1 MSLKTALF
9 FMMDQY
15 ADWEGSYLASQLNQ
29 SKQWSVK
36 TGSVAETVS
45 SLGGFQTQI
54 DYQIDN
60 QVPQIDLLVLIGG
73 NAWSTENENLRAL
86 VASRLKHNQP
96 VAAICGAVDYLA
108 RNGLLTGY
116 RHTGNA
122 QYLWRQDKEY
132 VNGQDFA
139 ATQVVTD
146 CNLVTANGTAALAFT
161 NQVLKMIAF
170 LPSAEVDKAT
180 DLYQLG
186 FYQYC
191 KQYGNPFF

>member
-1 MSLKTALF
+1 L
-9 FMMDQY
+9 
-15 ADWEGSYLASQLNQ
+15 
-29 SKQWSVK
+29 
-36 TGSVAETVS
+36 
-45 SLGGFQTQI
+45 
-54 DYQIDN
+54 
-60 QVPQIDLLVLIGG
+60 PQIDLLVLIGG

-132 VNGQDFA
+132 VNGQDFV

>member
-1 MSLKTALF
+1 MFLKTALF

-29 SKQWSVK
+29 SKQWIVK
-36 TGSVAETVS
+36 TGSVDEIVS

-54 DYQIDN
+54 DYQIDK
-60 QVPQIDLLVLIGG
+60 QLPKIDLLVLIGG
-73 NAWSTENENLRAL
+73 NAWSTENEKLRSL
-86 VASRLKHNQP
+86 IASRLKHNQP

-132 VNGQDFA
+132 VNSQDFI

-146 CNLVTANGTAALAFT
+146 RNLVTANGTAALAFT

-170 LPSAEVDKAT
+170 LPSAEVDKTT

-186 FYQYC
+186 FYKYC